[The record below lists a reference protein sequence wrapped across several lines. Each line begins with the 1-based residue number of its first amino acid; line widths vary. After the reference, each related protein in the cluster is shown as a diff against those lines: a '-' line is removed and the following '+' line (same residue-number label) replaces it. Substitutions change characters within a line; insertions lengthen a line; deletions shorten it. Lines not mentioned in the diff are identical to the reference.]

1 MTVEQL
7 KQAGAIYVE
16 HIRDGLETYD
26 NEVVKMTGA
35 EAEKYFLEKLHK
47 YGSEKSFLDF
57 YYFVLD
63 EGARGRIDGQLSA
76 KEKKFL
82 NSMDREDGSFIF
94 SAVEELVRI
103 AAKLN
108 DSEMLFSSFYF
119 AEGEGKASIW
129 WGNYGQEYLVFYS

>member
-26 NEVVKMTGA
+26 NETVKKTKA
-35 EAEKYFLEKLHK
+35 EAETCFLEKLHK
-47 YGSEKSFLDF
+47 FGSAKSFLDF

-63 EGARGRIDGQLSA
+63 EEARGRIDGQLSA
-76 KEKKFL
+76 EEKEFL
-82 NSMDREDGSFIF
+82 NSMDREEGSFIF
-94 SAVEELVRI
+94 PAVEELIGI

-108 DSEMLFSSFYF
+108 ESEMLFSTFYF
-119 AEGEGKASIW
+119 VEGEGKASTW
-129 WGNYGQEYLVFYS
+129 WGNYGREYLVFYS

>member
-16 HIRDGLETYD
+16 YVRDGLEAYD

-35 EAEKYFLEKLHK
+35 EAEKCFLEKLHK
-47 YGSEKSFLDF
+47 CGPEKSFLDF

-63 EGARGRIDGQLSA
+63 EEARGRIESQLSA
-76 KEKKFL
+76 EEKRFL
-82 NSMDREDGSFIF
+82 NSMDREDGDFIF
-94 SAVEELVRI
+94 SAAEELIRI

-108 DSEMLFSSFYF
+108 ESEMLFSSFYF
-119 AEGEGKASIW
+119 VEGEGKASIW
-129 WGNYGQEYLVFYS
+129 WGNYGQEYLVFYT